1 MAMRLMIE
9 AALAAATALTAVLG
23 PVLQH
28 PETRAAPAL
37 PTVVVAPG
45 TFAFRLPGEYLK
57 DGWPVDAPER
67 TVTFQRGFEIMKDEV
82 SSADYAACVADG
94 ACKAA
99 ESGTASA
106 ALPVTGVSYRDA
118 VTYAVWLSAKTGE
131 NWRLPTDEEWSFAA
145 AERLHDDSLS
155 LPQEAGNPAAR
166 WLARY
171 RAEAAADKRDT
182 QPKPLGSFGTNSKGL
197 ADISGNVW
205 EWTATCYTR
214 AAVGNDG
221 QVAHHTEN
229 CGVRVVAGRHRGYMS
244 TFIRD
249 GRSGGCAAGLAP
261 DNLGFRLVREKL
273 SLVGR
278 IRLQWADVVQGWF
291 G

>member
-1 MAMRLMIE
+1 MRLMIE
-9 AALAAATALTAVLG
+9 AVLAAATALAAVLG
-23 PVLQH
+23 PALQH
-28 PETRAAPAL
+28 PGTRTTPVL

-57 DGWPVDAPER
+57 GGWPMDAPER
-67 TVTFQRGFEIMKDEV
+67 MVSFRHGFEIMKNEV
-82 SSADYAACVADG
+82 SAADYAACVADG

-99 ESGTASA
+99 ENDTASA

-118 VTYAVWLSAKTGE
+118 TAYAAWLSAKTGE

-145 AERLHDDSLS
+145 AERLHDDSLG

-214 AAVGNDG
+214 ATMSADG
-221 QVAHHTEN
+221 HVAHWTEN
-229 CGVRVVAGRHRGYMS
+229 CGVRVVGGRHRGYMS

-273 SLVGR
+273 SLVWR
-278 IRLQWADVVQGWF
+278 IQRLWAKALQDWIG
-291 G
+291 